1 MSVKLSKDKC
11 LLKTKKRVREL
22 NREIIELNMELDDE
36 LNEKKNKMEEEI
48 LHIFYV
54 VFGLTIWLILLSNI
68 IKTLCY

>member
-36 LNEKKNKMEEEI
+36 LNEKKSKMEEI
-48 LHIFYV
+48 SHIFYV